1 MDFRKQVLRFAYTLG
16 AIASITNLTAHSG
29 HGHGR
34 SSSLPDLPRV
44 VIEESD
50 TVNPW
55 TGLDLNNDPSN
66 FQFAIITDNTTGGR
80 EGVLEDAFR
89 KLNWLQPEFVMS
101 VGDLIQG
108 YTTDRKQLEYEW
120 NEFEG
125 FVEKLEMPFF
135 YVAGNHD
142 YTNPVMAEVWKERYG
157 ASYYSFV
164 YHDVFCL
171 VLNSNDA
178 AKPHTMTQ
186 EQVDW
191 ALREIEKHPDPRWTM
206 VFIHTPL
213 WDRKDPTGKWPQI
226 EKALQGRDF
235 TVFAGH
241 HHRYVKHSRKGK
253 EFYTLA
259 TTGGNS
265 GLRGPRFGE
274 FDHVVWVTMTDEG
287 PILANLILE
296 GIWDANVR
304 DERVREV
311 QSALIDDGSLALQPI
326 LFRNGKFDTGELA
339 FRFTNDSDYPV
350 DFEMQIK
357 QLENIVV
364 KGKRSGSWKLPPN
377 EVLTLD
383 YEVENASEGFTQGIA
398 AEMEWKLA
406 FKRDDEPIRFA
417 GTESLAVVEELPIA
431 KARKLKVDGN
441 LRDWKAFP
449 YRSPK
454 LADWH
459 YHRRW
464 EGEQDS
470 RFEFAIAEDG
480 EALYVAVK
488 IHDDSL
494 ALGQEGALWS
504 QDSVNVQVD
513 ARPKKVRGANKSSRG
528 PLSFMLAPD
537 PAKESTRTRY
547 ESSFPEGAEYVARKT
562 SYGYNVE
569 ISIPFEYLDEQG
581 GGEWDGI
588 RLNVTLNDKDLEKDA
603 VARISWKPSW
613 NRDDAVPGAGSFYR
627 DLK

>member
-1 MDFRKQVLRFAYTLG
+1 MKLRNQFNVSVFSMLALVG
-16 AIASITNLTAHSG
+16 VGQMAAHSG
-29 HGHGR
+29 HDH
-34 SSSLPDLPRV
+34 SNTSQASELPRV
-44 VIEESD
+44 IIEESD

-108 YTTDRKQLEYEW
+108 YTTDRKQLDYEW

-125 FVEKLEMPFF
+125 FVEKLQMPFF

-171 VLNSNDA
+171 VLNSNDEER
-178 AKPHTMTQ
+178 PHAMTQ

-191 ALREIEKHPDPRWTM
+191 ALQEIEKHPDPRWTM
-206 VFIHTPL
+206 IFIHTPL
-213 WDRKDPTGKWPQI
+213 WDRDDPTGKWPQI
-226 EKALQGRDF
+226 EEALQGRDF

-253 EFYTLA
+253 EFFTLA

-274 FDHVVWVTMTDEG
+274 FDHVVWVTMTDDG

-296 GIWDANVR
+296 GIWDEDVR
-304 DERVREV
+304 DEEVRKV
-311 QSALIDDGSLALQPI
+311 QDALIDDGSLALQPI
-326 LFRNGKFDTGELA
+326 LFRNDKFDTGELS

-350 DFEMQIK
+350 EFEMQIK
-357 QLENIVV
+357 QLENIAI
-364 KGKRSGSWKLPPN
+364 KGKRSGSWSLPPN

-383 YEVENASEGFTQGIA
+383 YEVENASSDFAEGIA

-406 FKRDDEPIRFA
+406 FERGEEPIRFQ
-417 GTESLAVVEELPIA
+417 GSESLSVVRELAIQKA
-431 KARKLKVDGN
+431 KKVTVDGE
-441 LRDWKAFP
+441 LDDWKSLP
-449 YRSPK
+449 YRSPE

-464 EGEQDS
+464 EGEEDS
-470 RFEFAIAEDG
+470 RFEFGVAEDG
-480 EALYVAVK
+480 ESLLVAVNVF
-488 IHDDSL
+488 DDSL
-494 ALGQEGALWS
+494 ALSEDDALWA
-504 QDSVNVQVD
+504 QDSVAVQID
-513 ARPKKVRGANKSSRG
+513 PRPRALRGANRSGRG
-528 PLSFMLAPD
+528 PLMINVAPGPD
-537 PAKESTRTRY
+537 GSTRARGARGY
-547 ESSFPEGAEYVARKT
+547 PEGAEYVANRT
-562 SYGYNVE
+562 GYGYAVE
-569 ISIPFEYLDEQG
+569 ISIPLAYLDEQG
-581 GGEWDGI
+581 GGDWDGI
-588 RLNVTLNDKDLEKDA
+588 RLNVLLNDKDLEKDA
-603 VARISWKPSW
+603 VARIFWNPSW
-613 NRDDAVPGAGSFYR
+613 DRDDAVPGSGSFYR
-627 DLK
+627 R

>member
-1 MDFRKQVLRFAYTLG
+1 M
-16 AIASITNLTAHSG
+16 ASSVSAHSG
-29 HGHGR
+29 HDH
-34 SSSLPDLPRV
+34 SSASNVKDLPRV
-44 VIEESD
+44 VIQESD

-80 EGVLEDAFR
+80 EGVLEDAFC

-120 NEFEG
+120 DEFEG

-171 VLNSNDA
+171 VLNSNDEA
-178 AKPHTMTQ
+178 RPHAMTQ

-191 ALREIEKHPDPRWTM
+191 AVAEIEKHPDPRWTM

-213 WDRKDPTGKWPQI
+213 WDRNDPTGKWPQI
-226 EKALQGRDF
+226 EEALQGRDF

-253 EFYTLA
+253 EFFTLA

-296 GIWDANVR
+296 GIWDENVR
-304 DERVREV
+304 DEEVRQV

-326 LFRNGKFDTGELA
+326 LFREGRFDRGQLA

-350 DFEMQIK
+350 DFEMQFK
-357 QLENIVV
+357 QLENVV
-364 KGKRSGSWKLPPN
+364 IKGKRSGSWRLPPN

-383 YEVENASEGFTQGIA
+383 FDVANASDDFSEGIA
-398 AEMEWKLA
+398 AEMQWKLA
-406 FKRDDEPIRFA
+406 FDRDGEAIRFEDS
-417 GTESLAVVEELPIA
+417 ESLSVVRELPIRTEA
-431 KARKLKVDGN
+431 DFLVDGD
-441 LRDWKAFP
+441 LKEWGSLS
-449 YRSPK
+449 YRSPEV
-454 LADWH
+454 ADWH

-464 EGEQDS
+464 EGEKDS
-470 RFEFAIAEDG
+470 RFEFDVAEDG
-480 EALYVAVK
+480 ENLLVAVK
-488 IHDDSL
+488 VFDDSL
-494 ALGQEGALWS
+494 ALSEEDALWA
-504 QDSVNVQVD
+504 QDSVGVLID
-513 ARPKKVRGANKSSRG
+513 ARPQRVRGSNKADRRPLFFNIAPGPNGDTRARG
-528 PLSFMLAPD
+528 AGS
-537 PAKESTRTRY
+537 Y
-547 ESSFPEGAEYVARKT
+547 PEGSTYVARKT
-562 SYGYNVE
+562 ALGYALE
-569 ISIPFEYLDEQG
+569 ISVPFAYLDEQG
-581 GGEWDGI
+581 GGDWDGI

-603 VARISWKPSW
+603 VARIFWKPSW

-627 DLK
+627 VERE

>member
-1 MDFRKQVLRFAYTLG
+1 MNFRNRFSAPALLLG
-16 AIASITNLTAHSG
+16 TCALTGSLFAHTGHDHEPSTRASN
-29 HGHGR
+29 
-34 SSSLPDLPRV
+34 LPRV
-44 VIEESD
+44 IIEESD

-125 FVEKLEMPFF
+125 FVDKLEMPFF

-171 VLNSNDA
+171 VLNSNDEER
-178 AKPHTMTQ
+178 PHAMTQ

-191 ALREIEKHPDPRWTM
+191 ALAEIEKHPDPRWTM

-213 WDRKDPTGKWPQI
+213 WDREDPTGKWPQI
-226 EKALQGRDF
+226 EEALQGRDF

-241 HHRYVKHSRKGK
+241 HHRYVKHSRQGK

-296 GIWDANVR
+296 GIWDENVR
-304 DERVREV
+304 DETVREV
-311 QSALIDDGSLALQPI
+311 QGALIDDGSLALQPI
-326 LFRNGKFDTGELA
+326 LYRSGKFDTGKLA

-357 QLENIVV
+357 QLENIVI
-364 KGKRSGSWKLPPN
+364 KGERSGSWSLPPN
-377 EVLTLD
+377 EVLRLD
-383 YEVENASEGFTQGIA
+383 YEVENASSDFAEGIA
-398 AEMEWKLA
+398 AEMAWKLA
-406 FKRDDEPIRFA
+406 FDRDGEAIRFA
-417 GTESLAVVEELPIA
+417 DSESLSVVRELPIRRE
-431 KARKLKVDGN
+431 RKLEVDGDLGEWDSLN
-441 LRDWKAFP
+441 
-449 YRSPK
+449 YRSPAV
-454 LADWH
+454 ADWH

-464 EGEQDS
+464 EGEADS
-470 RFEFAIAEDG
+470 RFEFDLAEDG
-480 EALYVAVK
+480 KALYVAVK
-488 IHDDSL
+488 VYDDSL
-494 ALGQEGALWS
+494 ALSAEDALWA
-504 QDSVNVQVD
+504 QDSVAVQID
-513 ARPKKVRGANKSSRG
+513 ARPKAVRGTNASNRG
-528 PLSFMLAPD
+528 PLLINVAPGLEGD
-537 PAKESTRTRY
+537 TRARGARSY
-547 ESSFPEGAEYVARKT
+547 PEGTAYVARKT
-562 SYGYNVE
+562 SYGYAVE
-569 ISIPFEYLDEQG
+569 ISIPFQYLDAQG
-581 GGEWDGI
+581 GGDWDGI

-603 VARISWKPSW
+603 VARIFWRPSW

-627 DLK
+627 KGK